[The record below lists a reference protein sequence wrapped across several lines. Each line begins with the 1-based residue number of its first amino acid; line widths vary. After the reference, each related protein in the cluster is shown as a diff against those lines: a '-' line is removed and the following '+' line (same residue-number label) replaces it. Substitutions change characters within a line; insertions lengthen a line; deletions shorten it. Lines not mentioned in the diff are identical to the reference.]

1 MLSRLLF
8 RHLPEYYPT
17 GSAYAHFPFMV
28 PQRMKNYMEGQPGS
42 PVRDYIWTKPVK
54 QSEVSFETRLENI
67 TKAPLVDV
75 SAISNF

>member
-1 MLSRLLF
+1 
-8 RHLPEYYPT
+8 
-17 GSAYAHFPFMV
+17 
-28 PQRMKNYMEGQPGS
+28 MKNYMEGQPGS